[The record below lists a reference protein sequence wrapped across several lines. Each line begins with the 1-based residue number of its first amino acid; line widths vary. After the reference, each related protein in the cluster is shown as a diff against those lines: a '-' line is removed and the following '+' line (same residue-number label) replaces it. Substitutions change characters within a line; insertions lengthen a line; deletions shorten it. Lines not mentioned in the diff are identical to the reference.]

1 MSVFIGDKTKRVE
14 LAERKD
20 AINPNLFTGSKDF
33 TGSKWANIPS
43 DVSLAN
49 VQKDKY
55 LDFTAI
61 LVNWQWGG
69 ISQYIDVKAGETF
82 TASAYVKAKAGT
94 VLHWYTD
101 LNTDGEGGHKRA
113 DVSPV
118 VQDIAVTDDWQR
130 TSLTFTFTVTSDGT
144 IKPRIE
150 GDGSVPFWIAG
161 MKLEK
166 GAVATDWCPALED
179 YAWESDITNLQNTV
193 NNIDSTRTPIVAG
206 ASDDDLFAFKT
217 NQIRLYSG
225 NGSTCKNLPPA
236 SNTQWFT
243 VQYIFETPNRDG
255 IAIYRTPYSEIWTAG
270 CNGESYT
277 YGWTRVANSTDVTN
291 LQSMIT
297 GLSTKVD
304 SLQQNSLKMVP
315 ITQADYDALS
325 TKDPNTIYAIGG

>member
-1 MSVFIGDKTKRVE
+1 MSVFIGNKNKRVE

-61 LVNWQWGG
+61 LVNWQWSG
-69 ISQYIDVKAGETF
+69 ISQYITVNKGETF
-82 TASAYVKAKAGT
+82 TVSAYIKANAGSLFSWFT
-94 VLHWYTD
+94 TLNSDNEDGYTK
-101 LNTDGEGGHKRA
+101 TDTNPEGQTITATG
-113 DVSPV
+113 
-118 VQDIAVTDDWQR
+118 DWQK
-130 TSLTFTFTVTSDGT
+130 TSFTFTVTSDGT
-144 IKPRIE
+144 IRPRIE
-150 GDGSVPFWIAG
+150 SGGTDPFWIAG

-166 GAVATDWCPALED
+166 GAVATNWCPALED
-179 YAWESDITNLQNTV
+179 YAWASDITNLQTAIASAGKVKTV
-193 NNIDSTRTPIVAG
+193 NGTQPDNTGNIS
-206 ASDDDLFAFKT
+206 
-217 NQIRLYSG
+217 
-225 NGSTCKNLPPA
+225 
-236 SNTQWFT
+236 
-243 VQYIFETPNRDG
+243 
-255 IAIYRTPYSEIWTAG
+255 IAIPDISGKADK
-270 CNGESYT
+270 
-277 YGWTRVANSTDVTN
+277 TDVTN

-304 SLQQNSLKMVP
+304 SLQQSSLKIVP